1 MKLHLE
7 KEVFQEFIALTA
19 VEFNINPI
27 FVEKDYWITL
37 VLSRLAQSTYVDE
50 SVFKGGTSLSKGYNL
65 IDRFSEDVDI
75 AIINDKGKTGSEIKS
90 IIRTIEK
97 EITIDLK
104 ELQMDGVTS
113 KGSRFRKSVFEYLT
127 SEKGNANNKL
137 IVEINSFT
145 NPFPYKR
152 LTIQSMVFDFL
163 MRTKNEKYIAQYN
176 LQSFEV
182 NVLNKEQTLLEKMVS
197 LIRFSFK
204 ETTIE
209 SISEKIRHFYDLYY
223 LMKNPECIKFVA
235 SSSFKEQF
243 DAILKHDRE
252 IFEEPSGWQKK
263 VISESPLVNDFP
275 NVWKQLKGKYQTELS
290 ALAYRPIP
298 DEKDVAKCF
307 EELINRIE

>member
-1 MKLHLE
+1 MNLHHDIKLFSGTLRAASQHLDIKLE
-7 KEVFQEFIALTA
+7 
-19 VEFNINPI
+19 

-37 VLSRLAQSTYVDE
+37 VLSRLAKSKYVDE

-65 IDRFSEDVDI
+65 IERFSEDVDI
-75 AIINDKGKTGSEIKS
+75 AIINDKGKTGNEIKT

-97 EITIDLK
+97 EITPDLK

-113 KGSRFRKSVFEYLT
+113 KGSRFRKSVFEYVAT
-127 SEKGNANNKL
+127 EKANANNKL
-137 IVEINSFT
+137 IVEINSFA

-163 MRTKNEKYIAQYN
+163 MQTKNEKYIEQYN

-182 NVLNKEQTLLEKMVS
+182 NVLSKEQTLLEKVVS

-204 ETTIE
+204 DNTIE

-223 LMKNPECIKFVA
+223 LMKNAECIEFVA
-235 SSSFKEQF
+235 SDLFKIQF
-243 DAILKHDRE
+243 DTILKHDRE
-252 IFEEPSGWQKK
+252 MFGEPTGWQNKL
-263 VISESPLVNDFP
+263 IAESPLVNGFS
-275 NVWKQLKGKYQTELS
+275 NLWKQLKGKYQTELS

-298 DEKDVAKCF
+298 DEKDVAICF
-307 EELINRIE
+307 EDLTKRIE